1 MNQPAYLLLAL
12 TIGLV
17 LGYALGIWADSWKPR
32 IKPKEIRWVVHRNT
46 YTRSSAPEMT
56 LNDIIKNIQERNSV
70 SEYDSDDKASPNQ
83 TKEK

>member
-1 MNQPAYLLLAL
+1 MNQAAYLLLAL

-17 LGYALGIWADSWKPR
+17 LGYALGIWADSWQPR
-32 IKPKEIRWVVHRNT
+32 IKQIEYEVHRNT
-46 YTRSSAPEMT
+46 YTRSSAPEMSI
-56 LNDIIKNIQERNSV
+56 NDIIKNIQERNSV